1 MKRLTLVTHSWADAT
16 PTGVGRYARELLAAL
31 SRSAG
36 DRGWVVTAGS
46 GPEQGLG
53 SIGGVAVQ
61 QLPGPRTLLQTAL
74 AAGLPLRWDH
84 RLGRP
89 DLVHQLNPWAPVPTA
104 APQVLTVHDLMP
116 MAHPE
121 WFERPHRWRFGATL
135 RWASRHARVLVC
147 DSRHVADQ
155 LIDRVGISPE
165 RVEVVPCGV
174 DDRFRRPPDD
184 AAVLDVLGRHG
195 LERGRYLLGLG
206 VMSARE
212 DASVIVRALER
223 STAGLGHRALVLT
236 GPDRHGVGGAAET
249 ARSLGIDQRV
259 HRPGFVPEDDL
270 VPLLA
275 GAAALVHPSRDEGF
289 GFTPL
294 EAMAVGTP
302 VIASDA
308 GSLPETTGGA
318 ALLVDPDDVDGWAAA
333 IERVVGDPAERV
345 ALVAAGRQHQAAFT
359 WDRTAARMLAVY
371 DRAVGP
377 G

>member
-1 MKRLTLVTHSWADAT
+1 MKRLTLVTHSWADAA

-31 SRSAG
+31 ARSAG
-36 DRGWVVTAGS
+36 DDGWAVTAAS
-46 GPEQGLG
+46 GPEQGHG
-53 SIGGVAVQ
+53 SIGGVSVQ
-61 QLPGPRTLLQTAL
+61 QLPGPRPLLQAAL

-121 WFERPHRWRFGATL
+121 WYERPHRWRFGATL

-147 DSRHVADQ
+147 DSQHVAAQ
-155 LIDRVGISPE
+155 LVDRVGIASE

-174 DDRFRRPPDD
+174 DDRFRRPPDEASVD
-184 AAVLDVLGRHG
+184 DVLARHG

-212 DASVIVRALER
+212 DPSVIVRALER
-223 STAGLGHRALVLT
+223 STVDLAERALVLT
-236 GPDRHGVGGAAET
+236 GPHRHGVGGAADT
-249 ARSLGIDQRV
+249 ARSLGIRHRV
-259 HRPGFVPEDDL
+259 HRAGFVPEDDL

-275 GAAALVHPSRDEGF
+275 GAAALVHPSSDEGF

-318 ALLVDPDDVDGWAAA
+318 AVLVDPDDVDGWAAA
-333 IERVVGDPAERV
+333 IERVVGDPGERA
-345 ALVAAGRQHQAAFT
+345 ALVAAGRRHQAAFT
-359 WDRTAARMLAVY
+359 WDRTAARMLEIY
-371 DRAVGP
+371 DRVVEP